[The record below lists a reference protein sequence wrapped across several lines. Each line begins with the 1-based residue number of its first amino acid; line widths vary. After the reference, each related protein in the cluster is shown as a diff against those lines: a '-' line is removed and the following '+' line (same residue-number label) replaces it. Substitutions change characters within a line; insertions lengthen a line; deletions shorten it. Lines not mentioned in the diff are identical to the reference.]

1 MVSHRQRLP
10 VQPSVS
16 RQLDNILDDA
26 LAKQLARGTRIMSR
40 FSSFL
45 LGVFCGAVGLIVTMN
60 YYIVRSK
67 DNVHLVPKVAAKL
80 EIPYYDVRSF
90 SIEDWQK
97 HPSLAAAIV
106 TSKNQSLVSSSGVE
120 AVRGRVE
127 GLLRE
132 WTGR

>member
-1 MVSHRQRLP
+1 
-10 VQPSVS
+10 
-16 RQLDNILDDA
+16 
-26 LAKQLARGTRIMSR
+26 MSR

-45 LGVFCGAVGLIVTMN
+45 LGVFVGATSLIVTMN

-80 EIPYYDVRSF
+80 EIPYYDVRAF
-90 SIEDWQK
+90 SIDDWQK

-106 TSKNQSLVSSSGVE
+106 TSKNQNLVNGSGVE

-127 GLLRE
+127 GLLRD
-132 WTGR
+132 WTGK